1 MEDPMSIEKIPHT
14 DSIQELARFWDTHDL
29 TDFEDELEEVSGPVF
44 QRDSVATIHLQPSEI
59 DAVKEMAKSEG
70 VGYVDLIRKWVL
82 EKIQVR

>member
-1 MEDPMSIEKIPHT
+1 MSIEKIPHT

-82 EKIQVR
+82 EKIQAR

>member
-1 MEDPMSIEKIPHT
+1 MSIEKIPHT